1 MLSYTLGKG
10 LTSDGKRFTMLYYHG
25 YKTCSTNHSKYS
37 IQQELQ
43 IYFHDSVIFLYCAG
57 HSKQLTFAPIF
68 LTVDGRYGNWSLNST
83 CNATCGQGFE
93 TWSRA
98 CNNPEPKYGGRN
110 CSHLGKHVA
119 LKRCTAKPCPGELGL
134 ENNSS
139 YDTKIFQLLPRYFL
153 SFVIIFS

>member
-1 MLSYTLGKG
+1 MVKDLPSYII
-10 LTSDGKRFTMLYYHG
+10 MV
-25 YKTCSTNHSKYS
+25 TNILNKSFKILNSARITNLFSPYS
-37 IQQELQ
+37 VI
-43 IYFHDSVIFLYCAG
+43 IFLYSAG
-57 HSKQLTFAPIF
+57 HSKQLTFAPHF
-68 LTVDGRYGNWSLNST
+68 LTVDGGYGNWSLNST
-83 CNATCGQGFE
+83 CNVTCGQGFE

-139 YDTKIFQLLPRYFL
+139 YNMKIFQLLPRYSL
-153 SFVIIFS
+153 